1 MLDDSELMGQQ
12 IVTARFQE
20 HLVLLERLA
29 LTQGMELVAHLLGC
43 ARMAM
48 EQDAGSATPP
58 APGLH

>member
-1 MLDDSELMGQQ
+1 MLDDSELMGHQ

-29 LTQGMELVAHLLGC
+29 LAQGMELVAHLLGC

-48 EQDAGSATPP
+48 EQDTTAVTPA

>member
-1 MLDDSELMGQQ
+1 MLDNTDLMGHQ

-29 LTQGMELVAHLLGC
+29 LAQGMELVAHLLGC

-48 EQDAGSATPP
+48 EQDLTNVVP
-58 APGLH
+58 APPGLH